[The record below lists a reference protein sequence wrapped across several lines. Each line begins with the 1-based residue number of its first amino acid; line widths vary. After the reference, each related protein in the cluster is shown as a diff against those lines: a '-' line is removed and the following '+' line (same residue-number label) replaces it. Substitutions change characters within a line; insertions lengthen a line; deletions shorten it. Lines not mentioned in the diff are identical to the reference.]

1 MNLVSTAL
9 RRPVKIPSDKQRKPD
24 RQPEKVLTS
33 AEFRRVEK
41 INGRSTN
48 CVGRV
53 KVILD
58 RVQILVVEDDA
69 KTAQAIRRGLEAEG
83 YAAVVARTGDEGFC
97 QLNSETF
104 DLVVL
109 DWMLPGRDGI
119 NILRTLRARSTKPP
133 VLLLTA
139 RDAVEDRVMGLDSGA
154 DDYLVK
160 PFAFAELLAR
170 MRALLR
176 RTPKD
181 EVLRKQVGDLVLDI
195 QSRRASRA
203 GQEIILTPREFEL
216 LAYLMRYEGQVVTRQ
231 MLAHDVWREP
241 NRVTPLDNV
250 IDVHLARLRKKVD
263 EGRRSKLVQTV
274 RGVGFM
280 LREEK
285 PS

>member
-1 MNLVSTAL
+1 LA
-9 RRPVKIPSDKQRKPD
+9 
-24 RQPEKVLTS
+24 
-33 AEFRRVEK
+33 
-41 INGRSTN
+41 RSP
-48 CVGRV
+48 GI
-53 KVILD
+53 VILD
-58 RVQILVVEDDA
+58 PVNILIIEDDE
-69 KTAQAIRRGLEAEG
+69 KTAQAIRHGLEAEG
-83 YAAVVARTGDEGFC
+83 YEAAVARTGEDGLV
-97 QLNSETF
+97 QLNAKAF

-119 NILRTLRARSTKPP
+119 EILKAMRQRNSKPP

-139 RDAVEDRVMGLDSGA
+139 RDTVEDRVVGLDSGA

-170 MRALLR
+170 IRALLR
-176 RTPKD
+176 RTAQD

-195 QSRRASRA
+195 QSRRAWRA
-203 GQEIILTPREFEL
+203 GQEIVLTPREFEL
-216 LAYLMRYEGQVVTRQ
+216 LDYLMRYEGQVVTRH
-231 MLAHDVWREP
+231 MLAQEVWREP

-250 IDVHLARLRKKVD
+250 IDVHLAHLRKKVD